1 MFMRFIITGIIAG
14 KGNNKGF
21 SLMGVVVSI
30 IVISIMA
37 VMSMPA
43 LKGAL
48 FEDRANN
55 VSILANTL
63 INAESTYVN
72 NNRKFGD
79 ILPLQ
84 EADYLPQG
92 LGINLIKGKSYPNC
106 IYGTIESK
114 NDTKICLSV
123 NNGIVSGTLREI
135 SYALTI
141 SVAENHVSGNYYN
154 YYREVSDNI
163 PGSSI
168 INGKEIIYIDPIAIS
183 NYGGAYDSY
192 IGKNFYIT
200 GATCYITR
208 YYRIKEKFGYHKYER
223 VVSDGPL
230 KLYFIVEA
238 VKGNEAILSY
248 ADDSVFHCIDKNIP
262 IYKYGEGDSYT
273 SVTRINGAFQNSY
286 LPEVRGM
293 VEYESWNRIS
303 DIVTDYVPIR
313 PSGYEIEIPADHLP
327 KLINLNQTNTEN

>member
-1 MFMRFIITGIIAG
+1 MFIRFIIIAG

-30 IVISIMA
+30 IVVSIMA

-48 FEDRANN
+48 FEDGANN
-55 VSILANTL
+55 VSILANRL

-84 EADYLPQG
+84 KADYLSQG
-92 LGINLIKGKSYPNC
+92 LGIDLIKGKSYPNC
-106 IYGTIESK
+106 IYGAIESK

-123 NNGIVSGTLREI
+123 NNGIVSGTPREI

-141 SVAENHVSGNYYN
+141 SVAENHVSDNYYN
-154 YYREVSDNI
+154 YYKEISNNI

-168 INGKEIIYIDPIAIS
+168 VDGKEIIYIDPIAVS
-183 NYGGAYDSY
+183 NYSGAYGSY
-192 IGKNFYIT
+192 VGKNFYIT
-200 GATCYITR
+200 GAACYITR
-208 YYRIKEKFGYHKYER
+208 YYHVRKKFGYRKYER
-223 VVSDGPL
+223 VLSGSPL

-238 VKGNEAILSY
+238 VKGGEAILSY
-248 ADDSVFHCIDKNIP
+248 SGNSAFNCINKKIP
-262 IYKYGEGDSYT
+262 IHKYSTVDYYT
-273 SVTRINGAFQNSY
+273 SVARISGAFQNSY
-286 LPEVRGM
+286 LPEVRGI
-293 VEYESWNRIS
+293 VKYTSWNRVWNRVI
-303 DIVTDYVPIR
+303 DYVPIR
-313 PSGYEIEIPADHLP
+313 PSGYEIEIPANYLP

>member
-1 MFMRFIITGIIAG
+1 MFMRFIIAGIIAG

-30 IVISIMA
+30 IIVSIMA
-37 VMSMPA
+37 VMSIPA

-72 NNRKFGD
+72 NKRKFGN

-84 EADYLPQG
+84 KADYLSQG

-123 NNGIVSGTLREI
+123 NNGIVSGTPGEI

-141 SVAENHVSGNYYN
+141 SVADNRVSGNYYN

-168 INGKEIIYIDPIAIS
+168 VNGKKIIYIDPIAIS
-183 NYGGAYDSY
+183 SYGGAYGPY
-192 IGKNFYIT
+192 VGKNFYIT
-200 GATCYITR
+200 GAACYIRR
-208 YYRIKEKFGYHKYER
+208 YYRVKERFGYRKYER

-238 VKGNEAILSY
+238 VRGDEAILSY
-248 ADDSVFHCIDKNIP
+248 ADDSVFNCIDKKIP
-262 IYKYGEGDSYT
+262 IYKYNAGDSYT
-273 SVTRINGAFQNSY
+273 SVTWINGAFQNSY

-293 VEYESWNRIS
+293 VEYEIWNRIRN
-303 DIVTDYVPIR
+303 IVTDYVPIR
-313 PSGYEIEIPADHLP
+313 PSGYEIEIPADYLP